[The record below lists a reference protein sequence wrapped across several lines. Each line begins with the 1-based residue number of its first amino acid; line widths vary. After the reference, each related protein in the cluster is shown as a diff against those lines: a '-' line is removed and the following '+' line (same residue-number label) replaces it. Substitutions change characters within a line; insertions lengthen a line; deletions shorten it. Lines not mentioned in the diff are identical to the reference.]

1 MTFLAY
7 ESLLSSYTMTIDCIY
22 IYVNICIYTWI
33 YRKTNSGWSDLYRS
47 FKSEGLIF
55 EFETQNSD
63 EIIKEKKQTSGYTCN
78 PNIYNI
84 KLEVKPWEL
93 SRLVCKIA
101 WNTQHDWGMI
111 DPDSTSENGEPDCK
125 FSWDRHTNNM
135 VCV

>member
-1 MTFLAY
+1 MSFLAY

-22 IYVNICIYTWI
+22 IYVNICIYI
-33 YRKTNSGWSDLYRS
+33 HEYIEKQIHGDLYRF

-55 EFETQNSD
+55 EFETQNLD
-63 EIIKEKKQTSGYTCN
+63 EIIKEKKQISVYTCN

-84 KLEVKPWEL
+84 RLEVKPWEL

-111 DPDSTSENGEPDCK
+111 DPDSTSENGETDSK
-125 FSWDRHTNNM
+125 FSWDCHTNNM
-135 VCV
+135 AWV